1 MGVPVLL
8 LGKSGSGKS
17 ASLRNFQS
25 GEIGIINV
33 LGKPLP
39 FRNSLQAI
47 VTDDYNTIY
56 SVLLKAKAN
65 TIVIDDAGYLMT
77 NQFMR
82 GHSSTGRGNDIFAF
96 YNDLGD
102 KFWHLVRFVV
112 EKLPP
117 EKIVYFVMHEDKN
130 DFGDIKP
137 KTIGKM
143 LDEKVCVEG
152 MFTVV
157 IRSMLSNGKHVFRT
171 QTDGLDVCKTPIGMF
186 NQDEI
191 DNDLKMVDTTIRE
204 YYDLNKEDNNN
215 EQAE

>member
-1 MGVPVLL
+1 MGVPVLI

-17 ASLRNFQS
+17 ASLRNFQP
-25 GEIGIINV
+25 GEVGIINV

-39 FRNSLQAI
+39 FKGKLPSV
-47 VTDDYNTIY
+47 VTDNYDTVYTVIAKSKTD
-56 SVLLKAKAN
+56 SV
-65 TIVIDDAGYLMT
+65 VIDDAGYLMT

-82 GHSSTGRGNDIFAF
+82 GHASTGAGNAIFSF

-102 KFWHLVRFVV
+102 RFWSLVRFVV
-112 EKLPP
+112 ERTPDN
-117 EKIVYFVMHEDKN
+117 KIVYFIMHEDKN

-152 MFTVV
+152 MFTIV
-157 IRSMLSNGKHVFRT
+157 IRSTISNGKHVFKT
-171 QTDGLDVCKTPIGMF
+171 QTDGFDVCKTPIGMF
-186 NQDEI
+186 ESAEI

-204 YYDLNKEDNNN
+204 YYEIGGNNN
-215 EQAE
+215 AEA